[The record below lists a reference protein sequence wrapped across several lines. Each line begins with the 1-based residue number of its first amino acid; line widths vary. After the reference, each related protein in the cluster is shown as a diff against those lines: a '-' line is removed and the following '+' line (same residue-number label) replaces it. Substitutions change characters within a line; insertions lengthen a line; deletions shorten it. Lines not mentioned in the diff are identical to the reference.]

1 MNGLADPRG
10 NATSTGS
17 RPALE
22 ASENALWRMLSFY
35 GVPLDDLEIAI
46 AADPSWLL
54 PRLMKAGFLLNL
66 TEPTLA
72 ADARAV
78 LDAAEPLVAGAN
90 ERERGHLAALRKVEA
105 GDWQGAAET
114 WGALL
119 QERPRDVL
127 AMQWALLFDFYRG
140 DADALRERVA
150 AVLPAWSGDD
160 PLYPYVLGHHAF
172 GLEESGRYAE
182 AEIVGRG
189 AVARETRVPWAIHA
203 VAHVM
208 EMQGRHAEGGVWMAT
223 WRPFW
228 GAGNGF
234 AGHLGWH
241 EALFALESL
250 DHAKALELFDLYL
263 NADATEIT
271 LQRLDAASL
280 LWRLAL
286 HGADVGDRWQRLVA
300 GWALD
305 DVASA
310 GGSAFNDVHAVLG
323 LLGADEPER
332 ARRWMAA
339 AIAQAET
346 RGGPWNR
353 EVSRRVG
360 APLMEGLVAFADG
373 RYADA
378 LALLGPLRGA
388 GGARLGGSHAQRD
401 VIDQTL
407 LAAAACGGEAGAGR
421 ALLEER
427 GRSRGETPLGEWWAS
442 RLAPG

>member
-1 MNGLADPRG
+1 
-10 NATSTGS
+10 
-17 RPALE
+17 
-22 ASENALWRMLSFY
+22 
-35 GVPLDDLEIAI
+35 
-46 AADPSWLL
+46 
-54 PRLMKAGFLLNL
+54 
-66 TEPTLA
+66 
-72 ADARAV
+72 
-78 LDAAEPLVAGAN
+78 
-90 ERERGHLAALRKVEA
+90 
-105 GDWQGAAET
+105 
-114 WGALL
+114 
-119 QERPRDVL
+119 
-127 AMQWALLFDFYRG
+127 
-140 DADALRERVA
+140 
-150 AVLPAWSGDD
+150 
-160 PLYPYVLGHHAF
+160 
-172 GLEESGRYAE
+172 
-182 AEIVGRG
+182 
-189 AVARETRVPWAIHA
+189 
-203 VAHVM
+203 
-208 EMQGRHAEGGVWMAT
+208 MAT

-310 GGSAFNDVHAVLG
+310 GGSAFNDVHAVLA

-373 RYADA
+373 RLADA
-378 LALLGPLRGA
+378 VRLLQPLRGTA
-388 GGARLGGSHAQRD
+388 GARLGGSHAQRD